1 MPVAKKVGRKKAT
14 RKARKVAKP
23 KPARAKATKPP
34 RLSVRAFARELDVSH
49 TAVQKAIESG
59 RLQKSVGRDARR
71 RPFIADVDLARK
83 EWAEGAT
90 KARNKGARSST
101 LVEVQTAVARERA
114 RGLRLANQMKEGE
127 TVLAAKVQRDA
138 FEAARTVRDNVL
150 NVPDRVSAELAG
162 ESDAGR
168 VHARLSAELQL
179 ALETIA
185 GILEGE

>member
-1 MPVAKKVGRKKAT
+1 MPVARKVGRRTTT
-14 RKARKVAKP
+14 RKARKATTAKP
-23 KPARAKATKPP
+23 AKGKTAKPP